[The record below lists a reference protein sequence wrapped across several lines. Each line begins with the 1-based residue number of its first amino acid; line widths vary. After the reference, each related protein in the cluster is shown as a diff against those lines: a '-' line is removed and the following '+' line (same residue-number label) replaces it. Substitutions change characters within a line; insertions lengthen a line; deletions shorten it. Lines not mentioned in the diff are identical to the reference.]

1 MCENGS
7 PWTIK
12 NHCFSLKGVQI
23 SLCPPISKRFTK
35 CHQNT
40 SQNGA
45 EIDKILFL
53 THLGNYKK
61 NNENQCRKGEEMGAQ
76 REPKS
81 NLKSLKKGTQNMF
94 FFLWVPLGAFVALWA
109 PRGVPG
115 AHFLVDFCKCS
126 NVCCPFIVV
135 SLLLFFKNVLV

>member
-1 MCENGS
+1 MGALGPSQTTVFHRRVCKYHYVHLS
-7 PWTIK
+7 P
-12 NHCFSLKGVQI
+12 KG
-23 SLCPPISKRFTK
+23 
-35 CHQNT
+35 
-40 SQNGA
+40 SQNVT
-45 EIDKILFL
+45 KIPLKMEPESIKYCFL
-53 THLGNYKK
+53 HILETTRN

-115 AHFLVDFCKCS
+115 AHLLVDFCKCS
-126 NVCCPFIVV
+126 NVFCPVLVV
-135 SLLLFFKNVLV
+135 SLLLRFQNVLV